1 MASTQLTESIQAAQ
15 VAQTNGTRQY
25 LSFKLADEVFAVN
38 VKRVREVLDLP
49 HITQVPRSPQY
60 MRGVINV
67 RGSVV
72 PVVDMRMR
80 FGLPPTPPTADTRMV
95 VMEISENDETTLLG
109 ALADSVHEVM
119 ELGAE
124 NIEPPPRIGTR
135 WRTDFIKGIGNRDDQ
150 FIIILD
156 TERVFS
162 SKELAA
168 VSDNRSDPKS
178 ALPAT
183 EGETHQSQGQS

>member
-1 MASTQLTESIQAAQ
+1 MASAQLTDSIQAAQ
-15 VAQTNGTRQY
+15 SIHNNGTRQY

-49 HITQVPRSPQY
+49 HITYVPRSPRY

-80 FGLPPTPPTADTRMV
+80 FGLPRTEPTADTRMV

-119 ELGAE
+119 ELDATH
-124 NIEPPPRIGTR
+124 IEPPPRIGTR
-135 WRTDFIKGIGNRDDQ
+135 WRTDFIQGIGNRDEQ

-162 SKELAA
+162 SRELST
-168 VSDNRSDPKS
+168 VSENKPESHPTPADN
-178 ALPAT
+178 
-183 EGETHQSQGQS
+183 EG